1 MNYSLEMVQDLYRMG
16 TQMWIDKIT
25 NATDIRKLA
34 EEMFHVITLNKIK
47 WLDCTDQQFHIDI
60 IKHHLKEGTTGI
72 ERLAR
77 CIIIR
82 YLGCRYAPTKEIE
95 NWLNEELRRVDNS
108 RLVWNGNGIVYKP
121 HDPNEMQP
129 CDS

>member
-34 EEMFHVITLNKIK
+34 EEIYHVNTFNKMD
-47 WLDCTDQQFHIDI
+47 WGSANQQFE
-60 IKHHLKEGTTGI
+60 IKLIEEYLKEGATGI

-77 CIIIR
+77 CIVIH

-121 HDPNEMQP
+121 HDPNEVKP